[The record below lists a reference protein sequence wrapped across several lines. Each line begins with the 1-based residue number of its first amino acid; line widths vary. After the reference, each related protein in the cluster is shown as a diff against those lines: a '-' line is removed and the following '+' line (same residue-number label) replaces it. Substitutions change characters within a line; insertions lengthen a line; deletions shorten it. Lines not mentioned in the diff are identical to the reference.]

1 MLASLFGAPFKG
13 AKCKTNLRLA
23 MGRIKLLKGKRAISL
38 SRLRVEIAALLRDS
52 SSSVNAGE
60 QARIRVEGVLREEDT
75 LAAYEVLEIF
85 CELLAVRMPLI
96 EQQKE
101 CPVDLR
107 EAVASVLYAA
117 PRLTELAELKVV
129 ATLFSHKYGKNFARA
144 AMDPSSALEC
154 GCNPRIVRFLGVEP
168 PRPDVKLAKLS
179 EIAAEQNVDWS
190 PREGELDLTSPG
202 AEATVIGGSTAEDI
216 GAALA
221 EQKARRAGIEEP
233 LMGGDAYIPPE
244 PVPFV
249 PLEQPGMAVVP
260 PPPKEPFPP
269 PPPPPTTTTTTT
281 TTTAT
286 ATTAAHGEFPDA
298 ASAAAAAAEHARAA
312 EEAAAAAA
320 RFAGPPLGEAK
331 ASASVPSPQ
340 TVDGDDT
347 DDFDEDDFSGL
358 PSTPITSPEVRP
370 SAPPPPAPAPT
381 HDENGFPI
389 SPNADIGGGSSG
401 NEDTLAARLAALKN
415 R

>member
-1 MLASLFGAPFKG
+1 
-13 AKCKTNLRLA
+13 
-23 MGRIKLLKGKRAISL
+23 
-38 SRLRVEIAALLRDS
+38 
-52 SSSVNAGE
+52 
-60 QARIRVEGVLREEDT
+60 
-75 LAAYEVLEIF
+75 
-85 CELLAVRMPLI
+85 
-96 EQQKE
+96 
-101 CPVDLR
+101 
-107 EAVASVLYAA
+107 
-117 PRLTELAELKVV
+117 
-129 ATLFSHKYGKNFARA
+129 
-144 AMDPSSALEC
+144 MDPSSALEC

-281 TTTAT
+281 TTT
-286 ATTAAHGEFPDA
+286 
-298 ASAAAAAAEHARAA
+298 
-312 EEAAAAAA
+312 
-320 RFAGPPLGEAK
+320 
-331 ASASVPSPQ
+331 
-340 TVDGDDT
+340 
-347 DDFDEDDFSGL
+347 
-358 PSTPITSPEVRP
+358 
-370 SAPPPPAPAPT
+370 
-381 HDENGFPI
+381 
-389 SPNADIGGGSSG
+389 
-401 NEDTLAARLAALKN
+401 
-415 R
+415 